1 MARSRPA
8 AALMAVALLTACG
21 GSPAP
26 SPGTTSGTPGSS
38 IGPGDSGAVEVSSRP
53 EAEPPPD
60 QETVVCVIVTEPV
73 DKADIPTDI
82 PLCSDEGLFCEFAEP
97 PAPGV
102 TICEIKPEP
111 AVP

>member
-1 MARSRPA
+1 MARSLPA
-8 AALMAVALLTACG
+8 AALVVAALLTACG

-26 SPGTTSGTPGSS
+26 SPGTTSGTPASS
-38 IGPGDSGAVEVSSRP
+38 IGPGDGDAVEVPSGP

-60 QETVVCVIVTEPV
+60 QEIVVCAIVTEPV

-102 TICEIKPEP
+102 TICEAKTEP